1 MGSDVSDVSADGDRS
16 EKRTSVTAFVPGSD
30 ASSRRTMAGRQ
41 PRPDNA
47 IERSMI
53 RYDRSLRRLA
63 FCLAGL
69 AGFVDAI
76 GFLGSG
82 GLFVSFMSGNST
94 RMAIGVAEETALA
107 LAAAALIALFVS
119 GVFLNIMAT
128 AKITFAH
135 RKVVAISGVAA
146 LLLGA
151 AGCKWAGFDVSA
163 TGLLCVAMGASNT
176 IFRRD
181 GEVSIGVTYMTGTLV
196 KLGHRLADA
205 ALGGSP
211 TAWIPYLLLWLALVS
226 GGILGAASYAWS
238 PDASFGF
245 AAAFALALIPVA
257 QKLTATLTP

>member
-1 MGSDVSDVSADGDRS
+1 MAWRH
-16 EKRTSVTAFVPGSD
+16 
-30 ASSRRTMAGRQ
+30 SRHT
-41 PRPDNA
+41 NA
-47 IERSMI
+47 IEASMI
-53 RYDRSLRRLA
+53 RYNRSFQRLA

-76 GFLGSG
+76 GFLASG

-94 RMAIGVAEETALA
+94 RLAIGIAEATTLA
-107 LAAAALIALFVS
+107 LAAAALISLFVA
-119 GVFLNIMAT
+119 GVFLNIMASER
-128 AKITFAH
+128 ITFAH

-151 AGCKWAGFDVSA
+151 AGCKWAGFDVPA

-205 ALGGSP
+205 ALGGSR

-238 PDASFGF
+238 QDASFGF
-245 AAAFALALIPVA
+245 AAAFALTLIPVT
-257 QKLTATLTP
+257 QRLTANLES

>member
-1 MGSDVSDVSADGDRS
+1 
-16 EKRTSVTAFVPGSD
+16 
-30 ASSRRTMAGRQ
+30 
-41 PRPDNA
+41 
-47 IERSMI
+47 MI
-53 RYDRSLRRLA
+53 RYDTSFRRLA

-94 RMAIGVAEETALA
+94 RMAIGIAEATSLAFAAVALV
-107 LAAAALIALFVS
+107 ALFVA

-128 AKITFAH
+128 AKITVAH

-146 LLLGA
+146 LLLCA
-151 AGCKWAGFDVSA
+151 ACCKWAGFDVPA

-196 KLGHRLADA
+196 KLGHKLADA
-205 ALGGSP
+205 ALGGNR
-211 TAWIPYLLLWLALVS
+211 TAWLPYLLLWLALVS

-238 PDASFGF
+238 QDASVGF
-245 AAAFALALIPVA
+245 AAAFALALIPVTRRLTA
-257 QKLTATLTP
+257 KLTS

>member
-1 MGSDVSDVSADGDRS
+1 
-16 EKRTSVTAFVPGSD
+16 
-30 ASSRRTMAGRQ
+30 
-41 PRPDNA
+41 
-47 IERSMI
+47 MI
-53 RYDRSLRRLA
+53 RYDRSFRRLA
-63 FCLAGL
+63 ICLAGL

-94 RMAIGVAEETALA
+94 RMAIGIAEATTLA
-107 LAAAALIALFVS
+107 LAAAALIGLFVA
-119 GVFLNIMAT
+119 GVILNIIAS

-135 RKVVAISGVAA
+135 RKVVSTSGVAA

-151 AGCKWAGFDVSA
+151 ASCKWAGSDVPA
-163 TGLLCVAMGASNT
+163 TGLLCIAMGASNT

-211 TAWIPYLLLWLALVS
+211 TAWIPYLLLWLALVG
-226 GGILGAASYAWS
+226 GGILGAASYAWC

-245 AAAFALALIPVA
+245 AAAFALTLIPVT
-257 QKLTATLTP
+257 QRLTATLPS